1 MVLSDVSI
9 KRPVFITMV
18 TLALVIFGT
27 ICYNMIGVN
36 LFPDVEFP
44 MVTVV
49 TILKGASPETIELKV
64 TDKIEEAVNSI
75 NGIKKV
81 NSFSLENIS
90 QVVIEFE
97 LNKDVNVA
105 AQDVRDKVSGIR
117 SELPTDIDEPVIE
130 KIDIGAAAIISAVY
144 SSKKSIGETTKYAK
158 DIIKER
164 LQKVPGVGSV
174 KIIGGLERQIRIWV
188 SIEKMMKHG
197 VTIDEITRALSLENI
212 EIPGGKLETG
222 TRDIVVKVKGEIE
235 KFEDFKDLYIGY
247 KNGYAVKL
255 EDVAR
260 IEDGLED
267 RKNYATLNGVEAVA
281 LQIKKQSGTNVV
293 KVADAVKAEIEKIQK
308 TLEPGSSLKVV
319 TDSSKFVKLSINEVL
334 FHLLFG
340 GGLAIVIVFLFLRNI
355 RTTLI
360 SALALPT
367 SVVSTF
373 AFMKYLNFTF
383 NNLTMLAL
391 SLSIGMLIDD
401 AIVVLENIYRH
412 QEEEGKDMMDAAQSG
427 TEEIGLAVLAT
438 TFSIVAVFVPVAF
451 MKGMIGKFFFEFGM
465 TVTFAVLVSLFV
477 SFTMTPMLCS
487 RFMKLVK
494 THGMAYNAIEAVLK
508 FIEKIYIV
516 FLKLSMRF
524 RLTVIFISIL
534 MLFGTVYSAKF
545 LKSEFVPMQDKDQ
558 FNIVVETPTGSSIE
572 YTANMVATIENMLK
586 NDKRIVSIFSTIGAD
601 AQEKTN
607 SGSVYVELIPK
618 DQRIN
623 ADQFQIMAEYR
634 EKFAGITN
642 ANISVEEAADISM
655 GSGRQAVIQFGIA
668 GPDLNQLEKYS
679 KQVMDAMKA
688 DGGFVDVDTDFKAG
702 KPEAR
707 VYINRN
713 ASSRLYVPI
722 ASLATAVRTLVGGE
736 KVSKF
741 KDIGNQYD
749 INVRLERDERKD
761 LSNIENYYV
770 RSQSGAMVDFK
781 NLVTI
786 SEESGPSQISRTNRQ
801 RQITI
806 YSNLKGIAVSD
817 ATKKIED
824 IIKKTNMQP
833 GYSMQLSGKL
843 EMMEESFRNILF
855 AMALAVVFM
864 YMIIASQFESFI
876 HPITIMLSLPLSIIG
891 ALGGL
896 LIFGKTIS
904 IFSLIGIIMLMG
916 LVAKNAILLIDYTI
930 TLRTRGFTMYDAI
943 IKAGPT
949 RLRPILM
956 TTAAMVFGMLPIAL
970 SKGSGSETQ
979 SPMAVCVIG
988 GLITSTV
995 LTLVVVPVVYSV
1007 IEDIMEYFHKFLG
1020 KTA

>member
-1 MVLSDVSI
+1 
-9 KRPVFITMV
+9 
-18 TLALVIFGT
+18 
-27 ICYNMIGVN
+27 
-36 LFPDVEFP
+36 
-44 MVTVV
+44 
-49 TILKGASPETIELKV
+49 
-64 TDKIEEAVNSI
+64 
-75 NGIKKV
+75 
-81 NSFSLENIS
+81 
-90 QVVIEFE
+90 
-97 LNKDVNVA
+97 
-105 AQDVRDKVSGIR
+105 
-117 SELPTDIDEPVIE
+117 
-130 KIDIGAAAIISAVY
+130 
-144 SSKKSIGETTKYAK
+144 
-158 DIIKER
+158 
-164 LQKVPGVGSV
+164 
-174 KIIGGLERQIRIWV
+174 
-188 SIEKMMKHG
+188 
-197 VTIDEITRALSLENI
+197 
-212 EIPGGKLETG
+212 
-222 TRDIVVKVKGEIE
+222 
-235 KFEDFKDLYIGY
+235 
-247 KNGYAVKL
+247 
-255 EDVAR
+255 
-260 IEDGLED
+260 
-267 RKNYATLNGVEAVA
+267 
-281 LQIKKQSGTNVV
+281 
-293 KVADAVKAEIEKIQK
+293 
-308 TLEPGSSLKVV
+308 
-319 TDSSKFVKLSINEVL
+319 
-334 FHLLFG
+334 
-340 GGLAIVIVFLFLRNI
+340 
-355 RTTLI
+355 
-360 SALALPT
+360 
-367 SVVSTF
+367 
-373 AFMKYLNFTF
+373 
-383 NNLTMLAL
+383 
-391 SLSIGMLIDD
+391 
-401 AIVVLENIYRH
+401 
-412 QEEEGKDMMDAAQSG
+412 
-427 TEEIGLAVLAT
+427 
-438 TFSIVAVFVPVAF
+438 
-451 MKGMIGKFFFEFGM
+451 
-465 TVTFAVLVSLFV
+465 
-477 SFTMTPMLCS
+477 
-487 RFMKLVK
+487 
-494 THGMAYNAIEAVLK
+494 
-508 FIEKIYIV
+508 
-516 FLKLSMRF
+516 
-524 RLTVIFISIL
+524 
-534 MLFGTVYSAKF
+534 
-545 LKSEFVPMQDKDQ
+545 
-558 FNIVVETPTGSSIE
+558 
-572 YTANMVATIENMLK
+572 
-586 NDKRIVSIFSTIGAD
+586 
-601 AQEKTN
+601 
-607 SGSVYVELIPK
+607 
-618 DQRIN
+618 
-623 ADQFQIMAEYR
+623 MAEYR

-642 ANISVEEAADISM
+642 ANISVEEAADISI